1 MTFNNYKQYKQ
12 LTKKGQFSD
21 VHLSDLDAGQA
32 TNEYM
37 HTIHQLID
45 LGESSLFVSRCPL
58 WKLQQDMKFKHVKSF
73 FAWVESVQMYPN
85 VEFFGEPCIS
95 GYSKVHGSQYISHPM
110 SSPLKIPILGMPI
123 SRKP

>member
-45 LGESSLFVSRCPL
+45 LGESALFVSPVSL
-58 WKLQQDMKFKHVKSF
+58 WKPSTGHETQTFEEL
-73 FAWVESVQMYPN
+73 
-85 VEFFGEPCIS
+85 C
-95 GYSKVHGSQYISHPM
+95 
-110 SSPLKIPILGMPI
+110 LLG
-123 SRKP
+123 

>member
-45 LGESSLFVSRCPL
+45 LESQLCSCPRCPCGN
-58 WKLQQDMKFKHVKSF
+58 LQQDMKFKHVKSF
-73 FAWVESVQMYPN
+73 FAWVESSPN
-85 VEFFGEPCIS
+85 V
-95 GYSKVHGSQYISHPM
+95 SKCRIFWWTLHVWV
-110 SSPLKIPILGMPI
+110 
-123 SRKP
+123 